1 MQAIPR
7 YKLKVTIRK
16 DGVGLYFSQLDLQR
30 IYIRALRRAEL
41 PIWYSQGFSPHPK
54 ISYLNALKLGL
65 AGTLDVVFWLLEP
78 IRPQD
83 FCARFNAVLPDG
95 LRAETATY
103 DASGARDEEA
113 HDGDV

>member
-7 YKLKVTIRK
+7 YKLKVTFVK

-54 ISYLNALKLGL
+54 ISYLNALKLGAPGSL
-65 AGTLDVVFWLLEP
+65 EVVFWLLEP
-78 IRPQD
+78 FRPED
-83 FCARFNAVLPDG
+83 FCVRINAVLPPG
-95 LRAETATY
+95 LRATEATY
-103 DASGARDEEA
+103 TWSAPAAKEA
-113 HDGDV
+113 GSDD